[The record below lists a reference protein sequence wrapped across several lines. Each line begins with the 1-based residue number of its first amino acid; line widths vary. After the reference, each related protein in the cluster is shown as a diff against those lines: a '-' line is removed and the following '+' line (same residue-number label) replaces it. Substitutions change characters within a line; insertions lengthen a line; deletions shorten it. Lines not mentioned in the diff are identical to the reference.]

1 MYVKVRQSIK
11 QFEKRNANI
20 VCIKKTF
27 LIILAEAKKS
37 LVYINIHV
45 CVCVVDN
52 SDTKE

>member
-1 MYVKVRQSIK
+1 MYVKLRQSIK

-20 VCIKKTF
+20 VCIKQTF

-37 LVYINIHV
+37 LVHINIHV